1 MAEKIIQT
9 RIINKNSALTEWLS
23 SKFNLTDDV
32 DGAERLKKGE
42 IALAYV
48 ETAHTDAAG
57 NIVLVPTYMLKV
69 GDGVSRFSDLEWLAA
84 PASDVYAWAKAS
96 DITYEDGVLTL
107 VDGAYDGSDITFN
120 FKSTFYSKDE
130 VNQLLSTKA
139 DLQHGTHVVWA
150 SHLPRMDGAGTPGT
164 SERAARSDHIH
175 PTDTSRAAAKHTHT
189 AADLVGSV
197 YTYRGTKESTDQLPS
212 EGNLSGDVWNITKP
226 CEATDTLPKVGAGD
240 NVVWDGKAWNIIT
253 VSGID
258 ASTFYTKEQADA
270 KFLTYVYVGKDGTP
284 TSSVQEDPYFNVF
297 DGMETY
303 NSVQFEGGDGVKVAS
318 TDTGSIKIDI
328 FPSGTNYIFNCG
340 NSKL

>member
-23 SKFNLTDDV
+23 SKFNLADDV

-48 ETAHTDAAG
+48 EAAHTDATG

-107 VDGAYDGSDITFN
+107 VDGAFDGSDITFN

-130 VNQLLSTKA
+130 VDQALTTKA
-139 DLQHGTHVVWA
+139 PLQHGTHVVWA

-164 SERAARSDHIH
+164 SERAARSDHVH
-175 PTDTSRAAAKHTHT
+175 PTDTSRAPVKHTHT
-189 AADLVGSV
+189 AADLVG
-197 YTYRGTKESTDQLPS
+197 T
-212 EGNLSGDVWNITKP
+212 
-226 CEATDTLPKVGAGD
+226 
-240 NVVWDGKAWNIIT
+240 
-253 VSGID
+253 
-258 ASTFYTKEQADA
+258 
-270 KFLTYVYVGKDGTP
+270 
-284 TSSVQEDPYFNVF
+284 
-297 DGMETY
+297 
-303 NSVQFEGGDGVKVAS
+303 
-318 TDTGSIKIDI
+318 
-328 FPSGTNYIFNCG
+328 YIFNCG
-340 NSKL
+340 NSVL